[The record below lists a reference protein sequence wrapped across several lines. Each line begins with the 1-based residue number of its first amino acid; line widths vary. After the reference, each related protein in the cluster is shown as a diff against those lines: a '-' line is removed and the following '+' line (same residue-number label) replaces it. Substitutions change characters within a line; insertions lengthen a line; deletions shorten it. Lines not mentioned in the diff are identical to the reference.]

1 MKKSVQNIGEELV
14 TQAEAVAPA
23 ERRCDSRADHDFAM
37 GKCQDIGRGRVAQV
51 KLVKAAAFLGRNK
64 NDTEL
69 RGKFLATIFRKALE
83 CAIELTTEK
92 READSVAALAIA
104 PVDGDGFYG
113 HGDL

>member
-1 MKKSVQNIGEELV
+1 MPRHRPGKGRPGEAGEGG
-14 TQAEAVAPA
+14 
-23 ERRCDSRADHDFAM
+23 RC
-37 GKCQDIGRGRVAQV
+37 
-51 KLVKAAAFLGRNK
+51 LGEK
-64 NDTEL
+64 QNDTEL
-69 RGKFLATIFRKALE
+69 RGKALATIFRKALE

>member
-1 MKKSVQNIGEELV
+1 MQNISEELV

-69 RGKFLATIFRKALE
+69 RGEVSGDDFPEGAGLRDRAY
-83 CAIELTTEK
+83 
-92 READSVAALAIA
+92 
-104 PVDGDGFYG
+104 DGET
-113 HGDL
+113 